1 LLKEFEDT
9 SITHLTLPAKEILIP
24 SVQKTMEFGARAKK
38 TIKTIPRGKVATYAQ
53 IAALAGNHRAARQ
66 VVRVLHASS
75 EKDRL
80 PWHRVINSRG
90 GISLARGRGFE
101 EQKRLLVGE
110 GVRVS
115 RLGRIDLEEFRWEPA
130 APRSRAARRFLRALS
145 RE

>member
-1 LLKEFEDT
+1 MEFET
-9 SITHLTLPAKEILIP
+9 KVRKVIQA
-24 SVQKTMEFGARAKK
+24 
-38 TIKTIPRGKVATYAQ
+38 IPRGKVATYAQ
-53 IAALAGNHRAARQ
+53 IAAIAGNHRAARQ

-110 GVRVS
+110 GVRVDL
-115 RLGRIDLEEFRWEPA
+115 LGRIDLEIFQWEPE
-130 APRSRAARRFLRALS
+130 APGSRAARKFLRALS